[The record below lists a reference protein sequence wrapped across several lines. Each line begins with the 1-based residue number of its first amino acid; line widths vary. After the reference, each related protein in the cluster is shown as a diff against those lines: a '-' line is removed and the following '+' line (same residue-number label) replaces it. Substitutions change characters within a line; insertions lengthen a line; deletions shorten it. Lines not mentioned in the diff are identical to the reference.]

1 MKTICRN
8 ITGNSKKA
16 NMVRYTWKLVALC
29 IPVVVVALMLV
40 GASLI
45 KDKAK
50 MNYHVRNSYNAGD
63 MALFVAM
70 PLLNVVV
77 K

>member
-1 MKTICRN
+1 MKTIYRN
-8 ITGNSKKA
+8 ITGSSKKA
-16 NMVRYTWKLVALC
+16 NRVRYIWRLVALC
-29 IPVVVVALMLV
+29 IPVVLVALMLV

-45 KDKAK
+45 KGKVN

-63 MALFVAM
+63 VAVFVAM

>member
-1 MKTICRN
+1 MKTIYRN
-8 ITGNSKKA
+8 LTGSSKKA
-16 NMVRYTWKLVALC
+16 NRVRYAWKLVALC
-29 IPVVVVALMLV
+29 LPVMVVALMLM

-45 KDKAK
+45 KGKVN
-50 MNYHVRNSYNAGD
+50 MNYHVHNSYNAGD
-63 MALFVAM
+63 VAVFVAM